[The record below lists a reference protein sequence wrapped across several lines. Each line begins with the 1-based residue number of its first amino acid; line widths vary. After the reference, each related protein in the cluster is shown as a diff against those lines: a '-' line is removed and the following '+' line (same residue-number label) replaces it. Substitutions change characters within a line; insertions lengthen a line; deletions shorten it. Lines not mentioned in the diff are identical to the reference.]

1 MILYNCS
8 YPTRGQLRNWKPFY
22 CISHS
27 VLIQFIQITF
37 SFRYFYCIVK
47 SNYTGSIFSFLFC
60 IKICLK
66 ACICVSGMLICV
78 CTHLYTVFYLLKC
91 YLNWPCYQSGPQAAS
106 ISSKSN
112 AGIFTLFD
120 FKINLPYCIS
130 IRKTILLHSSFLI
143 KTSVAF

>member
-66 ACICVSGMLICV
+66 ACICVSAMLICV
-78 CTHLYTVFYLLKC
+78 CTHLYTVFYLLKY
-91 YLNWPCYQSGPQAAS
+91 YLNWPRVQVTNQFHKQP
-106 ISSKSN
+106 
-112 AGIFTLFD
+112 LFPLNPMQEYSLSD

-130 IRKTILLHSSFLI
+130 IRKTILLESSFLI
-143 KTSVAF
+143 KT